1 MITINGST
9 GEGGGQILRSA
20 LALSMVTGKPVHIEK
35 IRAGRPKP
43 GLLRQ
48 HLTAV
53 LAAAKVSGADMKGAH
68 FGSRE
73 LWFTPRK
80 VQPGDYSFA
89 IGTAGST
96 TLVLQTVL
104 PPLLT
109 ASGRSTISLEGGTH
123 NPHAPP
129 FDFLESSFVPLLNR
143 MGPKVTM
150 ALERHGFFP
159 AGGGRMTIA
168 IEPATALAPLDLIER
183 GKIRERRA
191 TAIVAGL
198 PREIGERELAVVAEQ
213 LEWPADSL
221 QVLHLPSGHGQG
233 NALLLSLGGDS
244 VTEVITSFGQR
255 GVRAE
260 HVAAQA
266 VAEAR
271 EYLEA
276 EAPVGPHLADQ
287 LLLPLALAGG
297 GSFVTVPLSEH
308 TRTNIE
314 IIQIFLD
321 VRIEAH
327 EIRPKA
333 WLVRVSRGEDHN
345 SPKR

>member
-1 MITINGST
+1 MIAINGST

-20 LALSMVTGKPVHIEK
+20 LALSMVTGKPVRIEK
-35 IRAGRPKP
+35 IRARRPKP

-53 LAAAKVSGADMKGAH
+53 LAAAKVSGADVKGAH

-73 LWFTPRK
+73 LWFTPRE
-80 VQPGDYSFA
+80 VRPGDYSFA

-109 ASGRSTISLEGGTH
+109 ATGRSTISLDGGTH

-129 FDFLESSFVPLLNR
+129 FDFLESSFVPLVNR
-143 MGPKVTM
+143 LGPKVTL
-150 ALERHGFFP
+150 AIERHGFFP
-159 AGGGRMTIA
+159 AGGGRMTIE
-168 IEPATALAPLDLIER
+168 IEPARVLTPFDIVER
-183 GKIRERRA
+183 GEIRERRA

-198 PREIGERELAVVAEQ
+198 PREIGDRELAVVAEQ
-213 LEWPADSL
+213 LKWPADCL
-221 QVLHLPSGHGQG
+221 HVRHLPSGHGQG
-233 NALLLSLGGDS
+233 NALLLSIGSDS

-266 VAEAR
+266 VAETR

-276 EAPVGPHLADQ
+276 EAPIGPHLADQ

-297 GSFVTVPLSEH
+297 GSFLTMPLSPH
-308 TRTNIE
+308 AQTNIE
-314 IIQIFLD
+314 IIEMFLNVSIAARE
-321 VRIEAH
+321 VRSA
-327 EIRPKA
+327 A
-333 WLVRVSRGEDHN
+333 WLVQVGHGAVDC
-345 SPKR
+345 

>member
-48 HLTAV
+48 HLMAV
-53 LAAAKVSGADMKGAH
+53 LAAAKVSGADVKGAH

-73 LWFTPRK
+73 LLFTPRK

-129 FDFLESSFVPLLNR
+129 FDFLESSFAPLVNR
-143 MGPKVTM
+143 MGPKITM
-150 ALERHGFFP
+150 ALERHGFYP
-159 AGGGRMTIA
+159 AGGGRMTIV
-168 IEPATALAPLDLIER
+168 IEPTTALAPLDLIER
-183 GKIRERRA
+183 GEVRKRRA

-213 LEWPADSL
+213 LEWPADCL
-221 QVLHLPSGHGQG
+221 HVRHLPSGHGQG
-233 NALLLSLGGDS
+233 NALLLSIGSDS
-244 VTEVITSFGQR
+244 VTEVVTGFGQR

-297 GSFVTVPLSEH
+297 GSFVTLPLSDH
-308 TRTNIE
+308 ARTNIE
-314 IIQIFLD
+314 IIQMLLD
-321 VRIEAH
+321 VRITAREN
-327 EIRPKA
+327 RQNTR
-333 WLVRVSRGEDHN
+333 LVRLEHG
-345 SPKR
+345 

>member
-53 LAAAKVSGADMKGAH
+53 LAAAKVSGADVKGAH

-73 LWFTPRK
+73 LWFTPRE
-80 VQPGDYSFA
+80 VRPGDYSFA

-109 ASGRSTISLEGGTH
+109 AAGRSTISLEGGTH

-150 ALERHGFFP
+150 VLERHGFYP
-159 AGGGRMTIA
+159 AGGGRMAIE
-168 IEPATALAPLDLIER
+168 IEPAETLMPSDIAER
-183 GKIRERRA
+183 GEIRERRA

-213 LEWPADSL
+213 LEWPADC
-221 QVLHLPSGHGQG
+221 LHLRYLPSGHGQG
-233 NALLLSLGGDS
+233 NALLLSIGSDS
-244 VTEVITSFGQR
+244 VTEVFTSFGQR

-260 HVAAQA
+260 TVAAQA

-276 EAPVGPHLADQ
+276 EVPVGSHLADQ
-287 LLLPLALAGG
+287 PLLPLALASG
-297 GSFVTVPLSEH
+297 GSFVTLRLSEH
-308 TRTNIE
+308 ARTNIE
-314 IIQIFLD
+314 IIQMFLD
-321 VRIEAH
+321 VRIEAR
-327 EIRPKA
+327 EFRPKA
-333 WLVRVSRGEDHN
+333 WLVRVSCGEAPT

>member
-1 MITINGST
+1 MIAINGST

-20 LALSMVTGKPVHIEK
+20 LALSMVTGKPVRIEK
-35 IRAGRPKP
+35 IRARRPKP

-53 LAAAKVSGADMKGAH
+53 LAAAKVSGADVKGAH

-73 LWFTPRK
+73 LWFTPRE
-80 VQPGDYSFA
+80 VRPGDYSFA

-109 ASGRSTISLEGGTH
+109 ATGRSTISLDGGTH

-129 FDFLESSFVPLLNR
+129 FDFLESSFVPLVNR
-143 MGPKVTM
+143 LGPKVTL
-150 ALERHGFFP
+150 AIERHGFFP
-159 AGGGRMTIA
+159 AGGGRMTIE
-168 IEPATALAPLDLIER
+168 IEPARVLTPFDIVER
-183 GKIRERRA
+183 GEIRERRA

-198 PREIGERELAVVAEQ
+198 PREIGDRELAVVAEQ
-213 LEWPADSL
+213 LKWPADCL
-221 QVLHLPSGHGQG
+221 HVRHLPSGHGQG
-233 NALLLSLGGDS
+233 NALLLSIGSDS

-266 VAEAR
+266 VAEGR

-276 EAPVGPHLADQ
+276 EAPIGPHLADQ

-297 GSFVTVPLSEH
+297 GSFLTMPLSPH
-308 TRTNIE
+308 AQTNIE
-314 IIQIFLD
+314 IIEMFLNVSIAARE
-321 VRIEAH
+321 VRSA
-327 EIRPKA
+327 A
-333 WLVRVSRGEDHN
+333 WLVQVGHGAVDC
-345 SPKR
+345 